1 MKRVYTTGQVAKLA
15 KVAPRTVSK
24 WFDSGDLKGYR
35 IPGSLDWRIP
45 YESLLDF
52 FRRHKMPQAEELEQ
66 SVKSRVLSV
75 GLNGRGKL
83 LETSIT
89 GEDVVLTQVDNTF
102 EAGREVACVPYP
114 VVVVFDSALGYSNVM
129 DGIRHI
135 KGKVEL
141 SRTAIVVIEGEEG
154 SGGRLYDGS
163 DVVFKEPFDPDG
175 LITDLKHRIEVIGSA
190 C

>member
-35 IPGSLDWRIP
+35 IPGSLDRRIP

-52 FRRHKMPQAEELEQ
+52 FRRHNMPQAEELEQ

-102 EAGREVACVPYP
+102 EAGREVACTPYP
-114 VVVVFDSALGYSNVM
+114 LIVVFDSALGYSSVM

-135 KGKVEL
+135 KGNGALTK
-141 SRTAIVVIEGEEG
+141 TAIVVIEGEDG
-154 SGGRLYDGS
+154 SDGKLYDGS
-163 DVVFKEPFDPDG
+163 DAVFKEPFDPDL
-175 LITDLKHRIEVIGSA
+175 LIEDLKHRIEVATSA
-190 C
+190 L